1 MAVAVYIPINS
12 VVGFSFLSL
21 WVHFACTF
29 CVFWTQIFV
38 SFPRLK
44 IFSFIISSNMLSP
57 FSLSFH
63 LLTPSHV
70 NVVHLIWSQ
79 RSLKLFSCLKIL
91 FAILIG

>member
-44 IFSFIISSNMLSP
+44 IFSFIISSNMLSALFFI
-57 FSLSFH
+57 FSPSDPLSCECGA
-63 LLTPSHV
+63 LDMVSEVP
-70 NVVHLIWSQ
+70 
-79 RSLKLFSCLKIL
+79 
-91 FAILIG
+91 